1 MASGAVCVLCGVGMA
16 MVLDRFLA
24 GLDVGVTAFAICE
37 VRLGSSLVLQGDAQT
52 GLHYVLSGEAVARTT
67 AGKEFPL
74 TPHTL
79 VVAPP
84 KSCVVVNTTG
94 KLEMRLPVPVCETL
108 PGDWDKLTVGEGK
121 NGIVL
126 ACGTLN
132 ATHSCGSGLFDHL
145 RQPLIVNV
153 AGDTSFREPFRRLLD
168 ELAAPLPGTRALA
181 EILMKQCLISLLRR
195 YCTTRE
201 KQIPWLAAIENPR
214 LGEAVEAMLE
224 EPESPFS
231 LHQLAEIAGMS
242 RTTFSERF
250 KEAFGCTPNDFLKD
264 IRIRRGAHLLLT
276 TDLPVKAIAYRVG
289 YSSRSYFSRAF
300 KSVMDVDPAT
310 YRITAYS
317 MENGEF
323 GTLKKVHFA

>member
-1 MASGAVCVLCGVGMA
+1 MI
-16 MVLDRFLA
+16 LDRFLA
-24 GLDVGVTAFAICE
+24 SLDVGVVAFAICE
-37 VRLGSSLVLQGDAQT
+37 VRLGFSLVLQDDT
-52 GLHYVLSGEAVARTT
+52 ETRLHYVLSGEGTARTT

-79 VVAPP
+79 VIAPP
-84 KSCVVVNTTG
+84 KSCVIVNTTR
-94 KLEMRLPVPVCETL
+94 KLEMQLPAPECQSL
-108 PGDWDKLTVGEGK
+108 PGGWDKLTVGDGQD
-121 NGIVL
+121 GVVL
-126 ACGTLN
+126 ACGVLK
-132 ATHSCGSGLFDHL
+132 ATHSRGSGLFDHL
-145 RQPLIVNV
+145 RQPLVVSV

-168 ELAAPLPGTRALA
+168 ELAVPLPGTRALA
-181 EILMKQCLISLLRR
+181 EILMKECLISLLRR

-201 KQIPWLAAIENPR
+201 QQIPWFAAIEDPR
-214 LGEAVEAMLE
+214 LGKSVEAMLE
-224 EPESPFS
+224 QPEMPFT

-264 IRIRRGAHLLLT
+264 IRIRRGAHLLLS

-289 YSSRSYFSRAF
+289 YASRSYFSRAF

-310 YRITAYS
+310 YRMTAHS

-323 GTLKKVHFA
+323 GALEKVYLA